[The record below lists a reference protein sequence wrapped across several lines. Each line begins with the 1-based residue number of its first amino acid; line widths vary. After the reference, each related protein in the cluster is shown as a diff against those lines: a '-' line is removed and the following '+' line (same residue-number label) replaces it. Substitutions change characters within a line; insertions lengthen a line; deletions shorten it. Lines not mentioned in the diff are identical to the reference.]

1 MPKPCANPLQEMNL
15 QPIYDQE
22 LETVWQW
29 LNQHQLVAAGGTMD
43 VAPGGLPEGETYDG
57 ASVVI
62 AEATQR
68 SPVRHNTQDELKSIK
83 ERFKDAVPEGV
94 TPESVWGAVQD
105 PRARVRKLDWQ
116 RLPAD
121 AMAFYRPFH
130 YPPFDQWGIY
140 LLVGPLLSYFH
151 RLQSISAGLR
161 LYSPEVL
168 MHLVLFEI
176 FNHEF
181 FHHLTES
188 AATNLEILA
197 AAQGKP
203 RPVYLDYRQQQRLDG
218 FGYPHAP
225 LEEALANAYAFNA
238 LSFICRIKVGY
249 KTAVVRTYQAAIAQH
264 WHLEPPGYRDAAC
277 YVNGQYVPGG
287 AHLLAQLL
295 GSPDAA
301 NLAPLSSLAK
311 HLMPNGFTAL
321 MQKPDIP
328 TYLVGS
334 SSEIEQFHKLVPAP
348 NEAYTQLFWP
358 YNTSHLDQYVRE
370 KKEEEKRKRKQEKQ
384 ARDSSS
390 QDDLFN

>member
-1 MPKPCANPLQEMNL
+1 MPKPRTNPLQEMDL
-15 QPIYDQE
+15 QPKYDQE

-29 LNQHQLVAAGGTMD
+29 LGENQLVAMGRNMD

-68 SPVRHNTQDELKSIK
+68 NPVRRNTQDELKGIK
-83 ERFKDAVPEGV
+83 ERFKDTAPSGV

-105 PRARVRKLDWQ
+105 PRAKVRKLDWQ

-140 LLVGPLLSYFH
+140 LLVGPLLRYFQ
-151 RLQSISAGLR
+151 RLQTISAGLK

-197 AAQGKP
+197 AAQGEP
-203 RPVYLDYRQQQRLDG
+203 RLVYLDYRKQQRVDG

-225 LEEALANAYAFNA
+225 LEEALANAYAYNA
-238 LSFICRIKVGY
+238 LSFICRIKAGY
-249 KTAVVRTYQAAIAQH
+249 KTAVVRVYQEAIKRH

-277 YVNGQYVPGG
+277 YVDGQYVPGG

-295 GSPDAA
+295 GKPDAA

-311 HLMPNGFTAL
+311 HLMPNGFSAL

-334 SSEIEQFHKLVPAP
+334 SGEIEQFHKLVPAP

-358 YNTSHLDQYVRE
+358 YKTSHLDEYVRE
-370 KKEEEKRKRKQEKQ
+370 KKEEELRQRKQEKQ
-384 ARDSSS
+384 ARNHPTQAS
-390 QDDLFN
+390 LFS